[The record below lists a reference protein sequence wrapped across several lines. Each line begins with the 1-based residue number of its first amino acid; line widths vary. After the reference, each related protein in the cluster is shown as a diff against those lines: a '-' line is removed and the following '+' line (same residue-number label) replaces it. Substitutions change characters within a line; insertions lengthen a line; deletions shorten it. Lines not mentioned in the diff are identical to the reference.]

1 MTDNS
6 QPDTGESAMT
16 NLVNWTLRLIPAA
29 IVGRAAW
36 MKLAH
41 DPHASMM
48 FESLGMEP
56 GGRLLIGLIEAS
68 CVVLLLSPRLSAWGA
83 ILCLGVMTGAVIAHT
98 TVLGFDGSVGTLFGM
113 AVISG
118 AASITIIYRLRHQV
132 PFIRSMFER

>member
-1 MTDNS
+1 MTGNN
-6 QPDTGESAMT
+6 QPDTGVSAIT
-16 NLVNWTLRLIPAA
+16 YLINWALRLIPAI
-29 IVGRAAW
+29 IVGHASW
-36 MKLAH
+36 MKFTH

-56 GGRLLIGLIEAS
+56 GGRLLIGLIEAT

-98 TVLGFDGSVGTLFGM
+98 TILGFDGSAGTLFGM

-118 AASITIIYRLRHQV
+118 TASITIIYRFRHQV